1 MCCELIKEELDPELK
16 KILSDLLLEDG
27 LCPKDDDQL
36 LEWINRSPYRTLLNR
51 PIHEFT
57 PSAVPVKVGI

>member
-1 MCCELIKEELDPELK
+1 MCCELKKEELDPELK

-36 LEWINRSPYRTLLNR
+36 IEWINRSPYRTLLSR
-51 PIHEFT
+51 PPHEFSTT
-57 PSAVPVKVGI
+57 PT